1 MFVRVFSYTSHS
13 QATKI
18 LQLKCGKIVPSPNT
32 MEMFVSENKER
43 EKRFKIFESML
54 SFIQGL
60 YLGLNEYILNEGNNG
75 V

>member
-1 MFVRVFSYTSHS
+1 
-13 QATKI
+13 
-18 LQLKCGKIVPSPNT
+18 

-60 YLGLNEYILNEGNNG
+60 YLGLNEYILNEGKNG